1 MTEVFMTNK
10 NERKAQ
16 LEQRAKNKLLKTQQL
31 DMSEA
36 TKSKV
41 LDKKNNELRKN
52 IQWKEHI
59 ERSKQKPPTKLLDMI
74 DEQQK
79 FLDDLSS
86 ELTSDQVQ
94 TITSNDEARKVIAEL
109 RRVDPKKADELENA
123 LNLKQQTQE
132 SRLIINKRI

>member
-1 MTEVFMTNK
+1 M
-10 NERKAQ
+10 
-16 LEQRAKNKLLKTQQL
+16 
-31 DMSEA
+31 
-36 TKSKV
+36 

>member
-1 MTEVFMTNK
+1 MTNK

-16 LEQRAKNKLLKTQQL
+16 LEQRAKNKLIKTQQL
-31 DMSEA
+31 DMNEA

-41 LDKKNNELRKN
+41 LDKKNNELKKN
-52 IQWKEHI
+52 IQLKEHI

-94 TITSNDEARKVIAEL
+94 TVTSNDEARKVIAEL

>member
-1 MTEVFMTNK
+1 MTNK

-31 DMSEA
+31 DMNEA

-41 LDKKNNELRKN
+41 LDKKNNELKKN
-52 IQWKEHI
+52 IQLKEHI

-94 TITSNDEARKVIAEL
+94 TVTSNDEARKVIAEL

>member
-1 MTEVFMTNK
+1 MTNK